1 MPPQHQAAGASIC
14 RPGSRVCGRPRC
26 TGAHRAGHATPTG
39 GNRTVAARP
48 TTAAGSSPAC
58 WQLATGSPPGGHGPA
73 ARHPGRG
80 PAGKSQVG
88 HPRLP
93 TARPEAGADR
103 PPSALTAP
111 PGPASTRTSSRA
123 DSGALTAPPG
133 PATHPTSRHQGR
145 PADQQRNA
153 QAGRHA
159 ARGREPV
166 TRHQAASQQHDPRP
180 GAEPATVM
188 PGATPGR
195 EPTGR
200 RRAGAGPPPH
210 QSPARRRP
218 EPDID
223 RGRRSRSGSSPDRP
237 PDPAARQQPT
247 AGAVHRSPRR
257 RAAAGLTVSSCLG
270 AQPMCG

>member
-14 RPGSRVCGRPRC
+14 RPCSRVCGRPRC
-26 TGAHRAGHATPTG
+26 TGAHRTGHATPT
-39 GNRTVAARP
+39 ARWQP
-48 TTAAGSSPAC
+48 DSGSQANYRCWQLTTLLGARHPAGSSPAC
-58 WQLATGSPPGGHGPA
+58 WQLATGSPPGGHGPV

-93 TARPEAGADR
+93 TARPGVGADR
-103 PPSALTAP
+103 PPS
-111 PGPASTRTSSRA
+111 
-123 DSGALTAPPG
+123 ALTAPPG